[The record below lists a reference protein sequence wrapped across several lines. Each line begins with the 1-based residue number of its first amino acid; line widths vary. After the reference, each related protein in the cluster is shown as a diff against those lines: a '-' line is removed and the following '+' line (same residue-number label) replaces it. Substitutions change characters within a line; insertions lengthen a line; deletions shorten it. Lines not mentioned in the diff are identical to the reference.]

1 VSARNRE
8 LLALIPVALLVTI
21 GFTAVFIVESSRIG
35 DLSLIYGGYFLAVC
49 LGVHLFIRVR
59 LPHADPYLFP
69 LCALLAAIG
78 LVMLFRI
85 DEDLALKQASIF
97 VGGAALLALT
107 ILLLRDY
114 HVLQRYRYVIAT
126 TGILLLLAPRLPGI
140 GSQVNG
146 AYLGIDLGPLSFQ
159 PAEVAKICV
168 VVFLA
173 SYLYE
178 KRELLTVTARRVAG
192 ITIPPLKHFGPLLVV
207 WGASMVMLVY
217 IRDLGSSLM
226 FFGAFLALLYV
237 ATTRLSYVVAGL
249 ALFFLGAWVMEHAV
263 PHVGERIDIWLDP
276 WERDAPAGAGQIQ
289 QSLFA
294 QADGGLFGQG
304 LGESLLRLPGPFA
317 PDCSQP
323 FPDCG
328 SILPAPHTDE
338 IYALIVSELG
348 LFGAAAVVVVY
359 GLIAARGLKTAV
371 MARDGFSKLLA
382 AGLTAVFAIQAVV
395 IIGGVVRLIPLTGV
409 TLPFVSFGGSSVV
422 ANMILLGLLLMI
434 SNDAR
439 RPPKPA
445 ADRDADLE
453 PLSAPQSGARPW
465 GGQEHGSFA

>member
-1 VSARNRE
+1 V
-8 LLALIPVALLVTI
+8 LVTG

-49 LGVHLFIRVR
+49 LAVHVFIRAR

-85 DEDLALKQASIF
+85 NDSLALKQASIF

-107 ILLLRDY
+107 IVFLRDY
-114 HVLQRYRYVIAT
+114 RALERYRYLIAT
-126 TGILLLLAPRLPGI
+126 AGIALLLVPRLQ

-159 PAEVAKICV
+159 PSEVAKLCV

-173 SYLYE
+173 SYLHE
-178 KRELLTVTARRVAG
+178 KHELLAAAARRFAG
-192 ITIPPLKHFGPLLVV
+192 ITIPPLKHFGPLIVV
-207 WGASMVMLVY
+207 WGASMLMLFV

-226 FFGAFLALLYV
+226 FFGAFLAVLYV
-237 ATTRLSYVVAGL
+237 ATARLSYVFVGL
-249 ALFFLGAWVMEHAV
+249 FLFLFGAWVMEHAIA
-263 PHVGERIDIWLDP
+263 HVGDRVDIWLDP
-276 WERDAPAGAGQIQ
+276 WDSKASGAGQIQ

-304 LGESLLRLPGPFA
+304 LGESLLKLPGPFA
-317 PDCSQP
+317 PHCAQP

-348 LFGAAAVVVVY
+348 LFGGAAVV
-359 GLIAARGLKTAV
+359 LIYALFAARGFKTAV

-382 AGLTAVFAIQAVV
+382 AGLTAVFALQAVV

-409 TLPFVSFGGSSVV
+409 TLPFVSFGGSSVI
-422 ANMILLGLLLMI
+422 ANMILLALLLMV
-434 SNDAR
+434 SDDAR
-439 RPPKPA
+439 RPPAPREPA
-445 ADRDADLE
+445 ADAEAL
-453 PLSAPQSGARPW
+453 AA
-465 GGQEHGSFA
+465 